1 MSTRVQIPSRPPS
14 TLAPPLRSD
23 INSALLTT
31 GAIERIQTVLLH
43 NLQATGWTAN
53 VRKFCLE
60 LLRSGECATYG
71 EVMERVIQEA
81 RVGGDLADGRRDGEA
96 NGVDGVDGL
105 DGLDGLGH
113 GVVDGNVNGEGVNGT
128 NGEVKQKRVWV
139 DVRIPE
145 KVINEGVKVVREA
158 LEEVVEI
165 IEDAE

>member
-1 MSTRVQIPSRPPS
+1 
-14 TLAPPLRSD
+14 
-23 INSALLTT
+23 
-31 GAIERIQTVLLH
+31 
-43 NLQATGWTAN
+43 
-53 VRKFCLE
+53 
-60 LLRSGECATYG
+60 
-71 EVMERVIQEA
+71 MERVIQEA

-96 NGVDGVDGL
+96 NGV

>member
-1 MSTRVQIPSRPPS
+1 
-14 TLAPPLRSD
+14 
-23 INSALLTT
+23 
-31 GAIERIQTVLLH
+31 
-43 NLQATGWTAN
+43 
-53 VRKFCLE
+53 
-60 LLRSGECATYG
+60 
-71 EVMERVIQEA
+71 MERVIQEA